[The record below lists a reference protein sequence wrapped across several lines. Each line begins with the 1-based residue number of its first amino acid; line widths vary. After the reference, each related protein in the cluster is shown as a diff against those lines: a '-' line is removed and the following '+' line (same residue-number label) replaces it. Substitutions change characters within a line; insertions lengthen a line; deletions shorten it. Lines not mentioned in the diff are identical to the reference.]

1 MLFLA
6 NVSCP
11 STKRI
16 FKICTKYYMIGII
29 LSLQRFIFGCVKSG
43 ENVSLR

>member
-29 LSLQRFIFGCVKSG
+29 LSLQRFTGCVKSG